1 MGGLPRAAIG
11 PLYPA
16 MARLLLLLS
25 LLLPP
30 GLVAAAESPPA
41 RSSRSVAT
49 LAAEAA
55 AVAPGEPFR
64 IALRLRLAP
73 GWHTYWRNPGDAGA
87 PPEIELTA
95 PEAAAAGPIIWPAP
109 ERLPFGPLV
118 NFGYSGEVLLPLT
131 VQPPPGLAVGSRLAL
146 AAQATWLVCSDVCV
160 PEEAAFALDLP
171 VEAVAR
177 PDPRLAI
184 TFAAADAMAPRQP
197 PSAPRASVGSGR
209 LHLSWDGWGEG
220 ARDAAFFPDAGGII
234 DNAAAQRFTTGRLS
248 MALAPDAAPSSIA
261 GTLVLTAADGGRTTY
276 AIAAPVTATAPAAG
290 LWAALGLAFV
300 GGLLLN
306 LMPCVFPVLAMKAM
320 ALVRLG
326 GAAQATVRAEALS
339 YTAGVL
345 ATTLLLGAVLLALRA
360 AGSAAGWGFQ
370 LTEPV
375 FVAVLAWLM
384 LGVGLNLSGVYRLG
398 GTLGLGGAWAAR
410 GGHLGSFATGALAVL
425 VATPCTAPFMATAL
439 GAALALPAGLA
450 LAVFAALGL
459 GLAAPYA
466 ALAVAPGLAGALP
479 RPGAWMERLRQ
490 ALAFPMY
497 GAAAWLVWVLAQQT
511 GPGGLALALAG
522 GVLLGF
528 AAWALGASQDAGGRL
543 GRRVAAA
550 ALLVA
555 AALLPALVTT
565 APAARETAAIA
576 WSAERVAALQ
586 AQGRPVFVNFT
597 AAWCLTCLVNER
609 AVLATDAAERAF
621 TAAGAARLVGD
632 WTSGDPAIGALL
644 RSLGREGVPLYLVY
658 PAGGGAPAVLPQI
671 LSESVLRAA
680 LIAAVPAPVLARQA
694 GS

>member
-1 MGGLPRAAIG
+1 LPRGAIG
-11 PLYPA
+11 PFYPA
-16 MARLLLLLS
+16 MRRLLSVLLLS
-25 LLLPP
+25 LTP
-30 GLVAAAESPPA
+30 GLAAAAESPAA
-41 RSSRSVAT
+41 RTSRSQAT
-49 LAAEAA
+49 LVAEHAAI
-55 AVAPGEPFR
+55 APGDSFR

-87 PPEIELTA
+87 PPEIEVTA
-95 PEAAAAGPIIWPAP
+95 PVGAVAGPIAWPAP
-109 ERLPFGPLV
+109 ERLAFGPLV
-118 NFGYSGEVLLPLT
+118 NFGYSGEVLLPLA
-131 VQPPPGLAVGSRLAL
+131 VQAPPGLAVGDRLAL
-146 AAQATWLVCSDVCV
+146 AAQASWLVCSDICV
-160 PEEAAFALDLP
+160 PEEATFTLDLP
-171 VEAVAR
+171 VEAIAR
-177 PDPRLAI
+177 PDSKLAV
-184 TFAAADAMAPRQP
+184 TFAAADAAAPLPP
-197 PSAPRASVGSGR
+197 PSALRAAAAPGQ
-209 LHLSWDGWGEG
+209 LHLAWAGWGDA
-220 ARDAAFFPDAGGII
+220 ARDAAFFPEASGII
-234 DNAAAQRFTTGRLS
+234 ENAAPQRFSPGRLS
-248 MALAPDAAPSSIA
+248 VALAPDAAPAAIA
-261 GTLVLTAADGGRTTY
+261 GTLVLTAADGTRTAY
-276 AIAAPVTATAPAAG
+276 AVAVAVAAMPPATTG
-290 LWAALGLAFV
+290 LWAALGLAFA

-320 ALVRLG
+320 ALARLG
-326 GAAQATVRAEALS
+326 GAARATVRAEALS

-345 ATTLLLGAVLLALRA
+345 ATTLLLGGGLLALRA

-384 LGVGLNLSGVYRLG
+384 LAVGLNLSGVYRLG
-398 GTLGLGGAWAAR
+398 GAIGLGGAWAAR
-410 GGHLGSFATGALAVL
+410 GGHVGSFATGALAVL

-466 ALAVAPGLAGALP
+466 GLAVAPGLARALP

-497 GAAAWLVWVLAQQT
+497 GAAAWLVWVLSQQA
-511 GPGGLALALAG
+511 GSGGLALALVG

-528 AAWALGASQDAGGRL
+528 AAWALGASQDAGGRV
-543 GRRVAAA
+543 GRAAAAA
-550 ALLVA
+550 ALLA
-555 AALLPALVTT
+555 AVALLPALATT
-565 APAARETAAIA
+565 SPAPRETAAMA

-586 AQGRPVFVNFT
+586 AAGRPVFVNFT

-621 TAAGAARLVGD
+621 SAAGAARLVGD
-632 WTSGDPAIGALL
+632 WTRGDPAIGALL

-658 PAGGGAPAVLPQI
+658 PAGGGAPAVLPQV
-671 LSESVLRAA
+671 LSETVLRAA
-680 LIAAVPAPVLARQA
+680 LAAAAPAPVLARQG